1 MTLRLL
7 EVVIPADLIES
18 VREALQDQPAH
29 GVWEE
34 PISERLALVRI
45 LLSGEHTEE
54 VCDRLEGRFASHEGF
69 RILLLPVEATI
80 PRLPEPPPLAEEA
93 PAAAEQPPAP
103 KRPRISREEL
113 YADIGETVRP
123 SMVYLVMIILS
134 AVVAAIGLLRDN
146 VAILIGAMVIAPLL
160 GPNVALALATTL
172 GDVALARRAVAVTAL
187 GVLTTLALAV
197 VLGAALAV
205 DPTIPELA
213 ARTQVGLGDIALALA
228 SGVAGALA
236 FTTGA
241 SSALIGVMVAVAL
254 LPPLVTLGLLLGSGN
269 WRLAEG
275 AALLFL
281 INITCINLAGVV
293 TFLAQGVRPRAWWQA
308 SRATRASRI
317 AVGAWIV
324 LLLLLAVLII
334 LAERRG
340 A

>member
-18 VREALQDQPAH
+18 VREALQGQPAH

-34 PISERLALVRI
+34 PISDRLALVRV

-69 RILLLPVEATI
+69 RVLLLPVEATI
-80 PRLPEPPPLAEEA
+80 PRLPEAQPAEEA
-93 PAAAEQPPAP
+93 PAAADQPPAA

-123 SMVYLVMIILS
+123 SMVYLVMVILS

-197 VLGAALAV
+197 LLGAALAV

-293 TFLAQGVRPRAWWQA
+293 TFLAQGVRPRAWWEA

-317 AVGAWIV
+317 TVGAWIV